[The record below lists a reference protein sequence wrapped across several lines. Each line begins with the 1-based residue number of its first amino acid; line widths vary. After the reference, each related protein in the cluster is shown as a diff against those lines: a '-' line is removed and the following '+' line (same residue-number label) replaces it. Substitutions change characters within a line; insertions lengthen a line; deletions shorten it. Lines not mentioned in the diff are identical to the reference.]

1 MEILIT
7 FVVTGV
13 VAYGIY
19 DFIKGFI
26 KDKSD
31 TKDFDILIKSANN
44 LGFKAIFIE
53 SGILEALF
61 ELEYEINPETK
72 RGITLKVFRNS
83 AYIIYI
89 INHQRSYKS
98 KQINIYEPYQQILEL
113 SLQQA
118 KNDIKENHAA
128 HPFAF

>member
-7 FVVTGV
+7 FVVAGV

-53 SGILEALF
+53 SGELEALF

-72 RGITLKVFRNS
+72 RRITLKVFRNS
-83 AYIIYI
+83 AYI